1 MNTHL
6 LSLTALLAVSTSGGA
21 MAQAL
26 VVPAVIQA
34 TVSSVAANA
43 VGHWLYG
50 PQGNIIGSVRSL
62 AADGQT
68 AIIMVGSYTESG
80 SHEARIPTRALSM
93 VNGKVTLRTG
103 TAEALSFTLPR

>member
-6 LSLTALLAVSTSGGA
+6 LSLTALLAVSVSRGTV
-21 MAQAL
+21 AQTV
-26 VVPAVIQA
+26 VVPAVIHA
-34 TVSSVAANA
+34 AVSSVAASA

-68 AIIMVGSYTESG
+68 VVIMVGSYFQTG
-80 SHEARIPTRALSM
+80 GHQARIPTTALSM
-93 VNGKVTLRTG
+93 VNGKVTLRTE
-103 TAEALSFTLPR
+103 TAEALSIASR